1 MKQKNMIT
9 RKLGLIIMGILLFS
23 ILIIFIS
30 MYKTNYDEIKKSAGV
45 EAYGCANITTALIK
59 PSDIE
64 KIKAGSKDVA
74 AKVGKDI
81 SWTIQHKDIFA
92 GQYVMDTDGKLLA
105 VDDNL
110 IDQGFHPGDQFK
122 ISDEDL
128 EHLLTARAPVYSD
141 IYEFGGMKRLTG
153 YAPIFKDN
161 DQDKEIVAISA
172 IDFES
177 DIVSTRTWDMIKGS
191 FLFAIIPILLAGFA
205 TILLIKK
212 TTEPLNPI
220 IQFASRVAEGD
231 LTVENLPILRKDE
244 IGQLSGDL
252 NTMVDNLRSIIGGV
266 SSNASQVAETAE
278 ELSASAEE
286 ISVSAEQNLA
296 STQDVREGSDQQLA
310 IVHET
315 NHILTTITSK
325 TNTISEKAKELTA
338 ASTDT
343 SAKAAEG
350 NNTIS
355 ESISHMERINERS
368 GHMTASMNT
377 LSEKSAEIS
386 HIITMI
392 TNISDQTNL
401 LALNAA
407 IEASRAGENGK
418 GFAVVADEI
427 RKLAEQSSGATKQIS
442 SLIHEIQTYTEEAV
456 TETEES
462 MQAVKEGTESIQNA
476 GTSFASI
483 HSAVGNVSNEIAS
496 IHMDIESISNDI
508 TDIVRAMQ
516 RIETVSTEN
525 VENTAQVL
533 TESEDQAAAIEEIT
547 SLMDGLSS
555 MAEELDKQARQFKLH
570 D

>member
-1 MKQKNMIT
+1 MRQKNMIT
-9 RKLGLIIMGILLFS
+9 RKLGFIIMGILLFS
-23 ILIIFIS
+23 IGVIFVS

-64 KIKAGSKDVA
+64 KIKAGNTETAD
-74 AKVGKDI
+74 KVGKDI
-81 SWTIQHKDIFA
+81 SWTVQHKDIFA
-92 GQYVMDTDGKLLA
+92 GQYIMDTNGKLLA

-110 IDQGFHPGDQFK
+110 LSQGFHPGDQFQ
-122 ISDEDL
+122 ISEEDL
-128 EHLLTARAPVYSD
+128 DHLMTARAPVYSD

-153 YAPIFKDN
+153 YAPIFKDH
-161 DQDKEIVAISA
+161 DPDKEIVAISA

-177 DIVSTRTWDMIKGS
+177 NIVGTRTWDMIKGS

-205 TILLIKK
+205 TIYLIKK

-220 IQFASRVAEGD
+220 IQFASRVADGD

-266 SSNASQVAETAE
+266 SANASQVANSAE

-296 STQDVREGSDQQLA
+296 STQNVRQGSDEQMK
-310 IVHET
+310 IVHDS
-315 NHILTTITSK
+315 NNILS
-325 TNTISEKAKELTA
+325 TISEKTHTISNKAEELSA
-338 ASTDT
+338 ASIDT
-343 SAKAAEG
+343 SSKAEEG
-350 NNTIS
+350 NRAIS
-355 ESISHMERINERS
+355 ESIAQMERINERS

-386 HIITMI
+386 NIITLI

-427 RKLAEQSSGATKQIS
+427 RKLAEQSSSATKQIS
-442 SLIHEIQTYTEEAV
+442 GLIHEIQSYTEQTVVES
-456 TETEES
+456 EES
-462 MQAVKEGTESIQNA
+462 MQAVKDGTESIRNA
-476 GTSFASI
+476 GTSFGAI
-483 HSAVGNVSNEIAS
+483 HEAVGSVSNEISS
-496 IHMDIESISNDI
+496 IHQDIESISIDI
-508 TDIVRAMQ
+508 GAIVEAMQ
-516 RIETVSTEN
+516 QIESVSEQN
-525 VENTAQVL
+525 ADNTAQVL
-533 TESEDQAAAIEEIT
+533 NESEDQAAAIEEIT
-547 SLMDGLSS
+547 SLMDRLSH
-555 MAEELDKQARQFKLH
+555 MAEELDKQTQRFKLQ
-570 D
+570 